1 MDRILLQ
8 NLWRPQTYLV
18 VVSLLQ
24 RATWFRNPYKT
35 IRANPTKRMKAKR
48 KIKTKN
54 KTKEKTNTIQ
64 NKWTKKS
71 TKSIM
76 KQLEKDVDKKK
87 YKNEHNDRDKVIG
100 HDEDK
105 LQDEINETP

>member
-1 MDRILLQ
+1 
-8 NLWRPQTYLV
+8 
-18 VVSLLQ
+18 
-24 RATWFRNPYKT
+24 
-35 IRANPTKRMKAKR
+35 
-48 KIKTKN
+48 
-54 KTKEKTNTIQ
+54 
-64 NKWTKKS
+64 
-71 TKSIM
+71 M